1 MKKTLILLFALSGF
15 AQADDHAMDT
25 YYAYYGISTT
35 NPPAV
40 VAAMDKFNASEC
52 GQKTPSTVALMAE
65 TFNGGEA
72 STHTF
77 VVTYEGSKV
86 LDDTLAILSTCPDYA
101 TFLTEMAEVSV
112 PTEQNLVKAVYEQ
125 GDWTQDTV
133 FAVFEMNIKNEDAYL
148 TAYKAMTDAMV
159 EQGQLTSSYGLER
172 VVAGTDFSHFAFIGA
187 KNLEELM
194 EFTASLTMKNPDFRK
209 FQTKIQKNRR
219 VVRRSIVMPI
229 KAWD

>member
-35 NPPAV
+35 NPPAG

-86 LDDTLAILSTCPDYA
+86 LDETLAILSTCPDYA

-125 GDWTQDTV
+125 GDWTKDTV
-133 FAVFEMNIKNEDAYL
+133 FAVFEMNIKNEEAYL
-148 TAYKAMTDAMV
+148 TAYKKMTDAMV
-159 EQGQLTSSYGLER
+159 EQGQRTSSY
-172 VVAGTDFSHFAFIGA
+172 
-187 KNLEELM
+187 
-194 EFTASLTMKNPDFRK
+194 
-209 FQTKIQKNRR
+209 
-219 VVRRSIVMPI
+219 
-229 KAWD
+229 